1 MKNRKN
7 TLIRALLAVVACA
20 AAFATPVV
28 LASPAAADGCY
39 TWSGTLRK
47 GDSGEGVTR
56 LQIRVAGWMTSGQV
70 LAIDG
75 SFGPATE
82 AAVKRFQAGYGLAA
96 DGVVGPA
103 TLAKIY
109 ALQDD
114 DCSPAHFAFTESNN
128 CGNRGD
134 FSGGRVSTAAAKENF
149 LRAMWKAE
157 AIRHKRGDIPMTVT
171 SGFRSIA
178 CNSSVGGSP
187 TSRHPY
193 GDAIDFGGSKAT
205 ICSIASVART
215 SGFPQIFGPG
225 YPGHSDHAHVASGT
239 NQIWDFSD
247 C

>member
-1 MKNRKN
+1 MKNN
-7 TLIRALLAVVACA
+7 LFIRSLLAVLACVAA
-20 AAFATPVV
+20 LTAPVV
-28 LASPAAADGCY
+28 FASPAAADGCY
-39 TWSGTLRK
+39 TWSTTLRK
-47 GDSGEGVTR
+47 GDSGAAVTR
-56 LQIRVAGWMTSGQV
+56 LQIRVAGWVTTGEV

-82 AAVKRFQAGYGLAA
+82 AAVKRFQAGYGLVA

-103 TLAKIY
+103 TRRLID

-134 FSGGRVSTAAAKENF
+134 FSGGRVSAAVAKENF

-171 SGFRSIA
+171 SGFRSLA
-178 CNSSVGGSP
+178 CNSSVGGSS

-239 NQIWDFSD
+239 SRIWDFSD